1 MMIIQGLQAQD
12 TGQLVAIRALESS
25 WLTVD
30 RGGQNYVPYIKG
42 RSLNY
47 PVIGLLLDT
56 DDSKGLVLKC
66 CVQQGTSVFVNNRI
80 VDQTTL
86 NACRYYDVDS
96 LKSQYQRGSLFIS
109 FYQENLDPKLLSTT
123 LMTTHPAPDIQAR
136 SKPTVQIIKRSS
148 DQFAD
153 FFVMAILSVAAFFA
167 FLINRYPKG
176 HRDYFNF
183 SKAFS
188 LSLKEEK
195 VLTQR
200 NMSIVN
206 TLFIWMYAMVIS
218 LLIVL
223 FWKIFDAVPN
233 LFDFVELT
241 TLKTCFFSWLTMSFM
256 TFCVLE
262 LKYLLIKILCSLLNV
277 EKIAQIHFFDFL
289 RLSLI
294 FVGITFI
301 GASSLY
307 LSNLSRELPYT
318 IILYIFIALLG
329 VRIIILLFKLIGDTS
344 FRKIHLISYLC
355 TTEILPLLIGIRIFF

>member
-1 MMIIQGLQAQD
+1 
-12 TGQLVAIRALESS
+12 
-25 WLTVD
+25 
-30 RGGQNYVPYIKG
+30 VPYIKG

-318 IILYIFIALLG
+318 IILYIFIALFG